1 MAAVNGHHVAG
12 TAYHWYHTWKPRDI
26 ATAMVYGKASP
37 HGPHSEALRKVSH
50 QTLGHR
56 LDQSAAK
63 GKFDVFDRL
72 AAESDRREAY
82 KSNARASRQA
92 KADAASAAKT
102 AHYDQLTAGGHDDES
117 AIEKAFGIP
126 VTKQRDQAAL
136 GQLRASG
143 HSGAGLQEAARKGF
157 TAETKARYKAAED
170 ATNGHMLNNTGRS
183 MGVDPASL
191 MTGSEARA
199 RKYASP
205 ELKEW
210 FDQNGRPTYAE
221 YLDEIRGHV
230 QGAANAR
237 AGRGAFHAAAARV
250 LGVVALAADSMAK
263 ASSHEQVGKGG
274 PLWKTPGLQLPA
286 YIQHIAND
294 LQSER
299 GMDESRAIATAVAAC
314 KRWAAGGGKVD
325 ANTRAAATKAIAE
338 WEAAKAKARSTVA
351 ASVTDA
357 ARGIELAYGAAPTVK
372 PSPANR
378 GQVHATTPATKTP
391 VQHKVG
397 AKVRTPAGKTG
408 TVVKTTKS
416 GAHVMC
422 PGDKRPT
429 FHPHGKLTPAGRA
442 VSATAARV
450 SLELAGAFNS
460 AAHPRVSA
468 GNTGGGQFTASGN
481 AQAGASANGAGSKAG
496 TNAAAD
502 NEAVNLMAKLQGMT
516 PAQQSAFMAGLSGAQ
531 LQALGGWLSRNPQG
545 TPAGK
550 AAAAA
555 ILPVLSAH
563 GLKPDGTMAGTA
575 KGASKAKA
583 SSKAASK
590 KSSGS
595 SSKKS
600 SGGGSS
606 KSSGG
611 SSGGSSGSSGS
622 SAAKS
627 SASKA
632 DAAKAAAD
640 KKAAAAKTAAEK
652 KAAAAVAAAAK
663 AKAAADAKAAK
674 AATAAQKKAAAD
686 AQKAAAAQVKAAAA
700 AAKAAAAAAAAAKK
714 KPPGPVPPPPPS
726 RKTTVAASYQAAGRR
741 LLDLANA
748 SSAEAEPTVGK
759 QIPTVSHLRRA
770 MQAFEQFPPSQR
782 PGLLAD
788 IRGAT
793 TTLGA
798 GHLEWVSSFLR
809 AHGTAST

>member
-1 MAAVNGHHVAG
+1 
-12 TAYHWYHTWKPRDI
+12 
-26 ATAMVYGKASP
+26 MVYGKASP

-102 AHYDQLTAGGHDDES
+102 AHYDQLTAAGHTDE
-117 AIEKAFGIP
+117 AAVEQAFGVP
-126 VTKQRDQAAL
+126 VAKQRDQAAL

-210 FDQNGRPTYAE
+210 FDQHGRPTFAE
-221 YLDEIRGHV
+221 YLDNVRGHV

-299 GMDESRAIATAVAAC
+299 GMNESRAIATAVAAC
-314 KRWAAGGGKVD
+314 KRWAAGGGNVD
-325 ANTRAAATKAIAE
+325 ATTRAAASKAIAE
-338 WEAAKAKARSTVA
+338 WEAAKAKARSVHASAGRPA
-351 ASVTDA
+351 AVQ
-357 ARGIELAYGAAPTVK
+357 LAYGAAPTVK
-372 PSPANR
+372 PSPGNR
-378 GQVHATTPATKTP
+378 GQVHATTPAPKTP

-397 AKVRTPAGKTG
+397 ARVRTPDGKVG
-408 TVVKTTKS
+408 TVVKATES

-429 FHPHGKLTPAGRA
+429 FHPHSKLTPATRA

-450 SLELAGAFNS
+450 SLQLSRAVELGTWNE
-460 AAHPRVSA
+460 AAHPRVGAGSA
-468 GNTGGGQFTASGN
+468 TGGEFTAGQGGSSSAPPPAKG
-481 AQAGASANGAGSKAG
+481 AAGGKGGKAGASK
-496 TNAAAD
+496 TNPAAQALWD
-502 NEAVNLMAKLQGMT
+502 RMSTMT
-516 PAQQSAFMAGLSGAQ
+516 PAQQTAYLKGLSPAQ
-531 LQALGGWLSRNPQG
+531 LQSLGGAAFAGGQAIAPGMVDARTRVSAELSARG
-545 TPAGK
+545 LTLAPAGK
-550 AAAAA
+550 AGAKGKAAA
-555 ILPVLSAH
+555 
-563 GLKPDGTMAGTA
+563 GKA
-575 KGASKAKA
+575 KGSAGGA
-583 SSKAASK
+583 K
-590 KSSGS
+590 KSSGGG
-595 SSKKS
+595 KKS
-600 SGGGSS
+600 SGGGKSGGSS

-611 SSGGSSGSSGS
+611 SSGS
-622 SAAKS
+622 KS
-627 SASKA
+627 SASKSA
-632 DAAKAAAD
+632 AAKASAD

-652 KAAAAVAAAAK
+652 KAAAAVAAAAR
-663 AKAAADAKAAK
+663 AKAAADAKAAR
-674 AATAAQKKAAAD
+674 AATAAQKKAASD
-686 AQKAAAAQVKAAAA
+686 AQKAAAAQAKAAAA

-714 KPPGPVPPPPPS
+714 KPAGPVPPPPAS
-726 RKTTVAASYQAAGRR
+726 RKKPAIAAGYQPAGRR
-741 LLDLANA
+741 LLELATA
-748 SSAEAEPTVGK
+748 TPAEPEPTVGK
-759 QIPTVSHLRRA
+759 QIPTVAHLRRA
-770 MQAFEQFPPSQR
+770 MQAFEQCPPSQR

-793 TTLGA
+793 TSLGA

-809 AHGTAST
+809 AHGTATK